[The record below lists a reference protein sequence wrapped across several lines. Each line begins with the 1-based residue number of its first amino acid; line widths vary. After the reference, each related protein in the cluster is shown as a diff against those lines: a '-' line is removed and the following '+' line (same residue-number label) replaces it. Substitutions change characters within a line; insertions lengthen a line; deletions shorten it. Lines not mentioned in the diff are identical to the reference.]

1 MNNTLD
7 KELRDIEAHL
17 ASLNPSKMPDD
28 MIARMEQAMISW
40 ESNLPVE
47 ENIVPFDHAPVS
59 EVATKAQ
66 KLNNKTPIWS
76 AAAAIA
82 LMAGVASVFMSD
94 SSSTQIS
101 GSGIVESKENTV
113 TPAIDSSTTE
123 ASLSIA
129 SSPELSRNIIHASNE
144 GFAYSDNNDEAFKVL
159 RIEYTEK
166 VITRDSEGNPIIT
179 EKPCLE
185 HVLVPVPV
193 H

>member
-1 MNNTLD
+1 MNDSLD
-7 KELRDIEAHL
+7 KDLREIEAQL

-47 ENIVPFDHAPVS
+47 EKIVQFDHTTT
-59 EVATKAQ
+59 EVDTLVVERSSDKMH
-66 KLNNKTPIWS
+66 IWG

-82 LMAGVASVFMSD
+82 LVAGVASVF
-94 SSSTQIS
+94 I
-101 GSGIVESKENTV
+101 G
-113 TPAIDSSTTE
+113 
-123 ASLSIA
+123 
-129 SSPELSRNIIHASNE
+129 SSPSQDPGLAETSKNSVIPSPLPSISENSDIVTSHSSELSRNIIHASNE
-144 GFAYSDNNDEAFKVL
+144 GVTYSDNNDEAFKVL

-166 VITRDSEGNPIIT
+166 IITRDSKGNPVIT